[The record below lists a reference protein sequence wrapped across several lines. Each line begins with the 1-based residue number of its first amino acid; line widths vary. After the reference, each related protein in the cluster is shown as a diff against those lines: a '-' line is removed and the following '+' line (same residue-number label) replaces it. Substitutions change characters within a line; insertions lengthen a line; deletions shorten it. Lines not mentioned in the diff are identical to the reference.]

1 MAEGAGAMRSSRDKY
16 GFKSLEVGGKQMV
29 FGVRRKHAQM
39 NCAKYVVRHA
49 HMIHRDFV
57 WRDILGGIEVERVR

>member
-1 MAEGAGAMRSSRDKY
+1 MKYSRDKY
-16 GFKSLEVGGKQMV
+16 GFKSLQVGETRMV

-39 NCAKYVVRHA
+39 TCAKCVVRHA
-49 HMIHRDFV
+49 YMIHRDFV